1 MVFLSFGTTSGVE
14 SVLKLIGLIILCVI
28 IIAASYYTTRFVGK
42 RQAGMTGDS
51 NFKSLDIFRINQN
64 KYLQLI
70 AVGKRYFVIA
80 VSKDNVQLIAELQ
93 EEDITYWRSEKKMS
107 FKEEFK
113 KVIQE
118 LNSMDN
124 NDDFKHE
131 ELWKKEVKIIT
142 ENMDET
148 IKYLKTDCT
157 ADEFSWLSEIF
168 REIVETCPSKEF
180 VDELYKLAEK
190 YPEETKKSNIISFI
204 DEAAGYLE
212 ED

>member
-107 FKEEFK
+107 FKDIMTKVVPGRKDDPEQEEK
-113 KVIQE
+113 QE
-118 LNSMDN
+118 
-124 NDDFKHE
+124 E
-131 ELWKKEVKIIT
+131 ERED
-142 ENMDET
+142 DET
-148 IKYLKTDCT
+148 
-157 ADEFSWLSEIF
+157 
-168 REIVETCPSKEF
+168 
-180 VDELYKLAEK
+180 
-190 YPEETKKSNIISFI
+190 SNN
-204 DEAAGYLE
+204 
-212 ED
+212 

>member
-80 VSKDNVQLIAELQ
+80 VSKDNVQLIAELK

-107 FKEEFK
+107 FKDIMT
-113 KVIQE
+113 KVVPGRK
-118 LNSMDN
+118 D
-124 NDDFKHE
+124 
-131 ELWKKEVKIIT
+131 V
-142 ENMDET
+142 
-148 IKYLKTDCT
+148 
-157 ADEFSWLSEIF
+157 SE
-168 REIVETCPSKEF
+168 
-180 VDELYKLAEK
+180 
-190 YPEETKKSNIISFI
+190 PEEEPAK
-204 DEAAGYLE
+204 EPE
-212 ED
+212 EGGSSDN

>member
-107 FKEEFK
+107 FKDIMT
-113 KVIQE
+113 KVVPGR
-118 LNSMDN
+118 
-124 NDDFKHE
+124 K
-131 ELWKKEVKIIT
+131 
-142 ENMDET
+142 DE
-148 IKYLKTDCT
+148 
-157 ADEFSWLSEIF
+157 SG
-168 REIVETCPSKEF
+168 
-180 VDELYKLAEK
+180 
-190 YPEETKKSNIISFI
+190 PEEGPAKQP
-204 DEAAGYLE
+204 E
-212 ED
+212 EGGSSDN

>member
-107 FKEEFK
+107 FKEIMT
-113 KVIQE
+113 KVVPGHKDV
-118 LNSMDN
+118 SDT
-124 NDDFKHE
+124 E
-131 ELWKKEVKIIT
+131 EE
-142 ENMDET
+142 
-148 IKYLKTDCT
+148 
-157 ADEFSWLSEIF
+157 
-168 REIVETCPSKEF
+168 
-180 VDELYKLAEK
+180 
-190 YPEETKKSNIISFI
+190 PEEVREDDSSSNN
-204 DEAAGYLE
+204 
-212 ED
+212 

>member
-107 FKEEFK
+107 FKEIMT
-113 KVIQE
+113 KVVPGHKDV
-118 LNSMDN
+118 SDT
-124 NDDFKHE
+124 E
-131 ELWKKEVKIIT
+131 EE
-142 ENMDET
+142 
-148 IKYLKTDCT
+148 
-157 ADEFSWLSEIF
+157 
-168 REIVETCPSKEF
+168 
-180 VDELYKLAEK
+180 
-190 YPEETKKSNIISFI
+190 PEEGREDDSSSNN
-204 DEAAGYLE
+204 
-212 ED
+212 

>member
-1 MVFLSFGTTSGVE
+1 
-14 SVLKLIGLIILCVI
+14 
-28 IIAASYYTTRFVGK
+28 
-42 RQAGMTGDS
+42 
-51 NFKSLDIFRINQN
+51 
-64 KYLQLI
+64 
-70 AVGKRYFVIA
+70 
-80 VSKDNVQLIAELQ
+80 
-93 EEDITYWRSEKKMS
+93 MS

-190 YPEETKKSNIISFI
+190 YPEETKKYNIISFI